1 MDEEDQLEWFGR
13 NDVTIEQ
20 KYQAWKAIDLGKNQF
35 REQPRHSWQC
45 LLFFSE

>member
-20 KYQAWKAIDLGKNQF
+20 KYQAWKAIDLVYRYTMQEKAF
-35 REQPRHSWQC
+35 DRAK
-45 LLFFSE
+45 